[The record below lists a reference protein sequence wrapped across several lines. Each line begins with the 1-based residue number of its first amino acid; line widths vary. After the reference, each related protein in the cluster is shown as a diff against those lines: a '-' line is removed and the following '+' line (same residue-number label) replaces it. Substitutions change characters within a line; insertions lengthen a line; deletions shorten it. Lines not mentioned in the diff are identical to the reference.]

1 MEHGRKYEPVAL
13 TEYEKYMQK
22 IGKRT
27 KVIKSGPFLSPKI
40 PILGCSPDA
49 KVVDLRCKDNF
60 AIGEVKCPSL
70 KFSIS
75 PLYACEHPSFFLEN
89 KMGSPH

>member
-27 KVIKSGPFLSPKI
+27 KVIKSGPFVSPKI
-40 PILGCSPDA
+40 PILMQKWLTYAA
-49 KVVDLRCKDNF
+49 KTTLQ
-60 AIGEVKCPSL
+60 
-70 KFSIS
+70 
-75 PLYACEHPSFFLEN
+75 LER
-89 KMGSPH
+89 

>member
-22 IGKRT
+22 IGKRA
-27 KVIKSGPFLSPKI
+27 KVIKSGPFVSPKI

-70 KFSIS
+70 KFSVS
-75 PLYACEHPSFFLEN
+75 PLYACEHPGFFLEN
-89 KMGSPH
+89 KMGSPR